1 MKMNDKTIRLSI
13 DRIEEDKAVCISDSG
28 ETVIIPISSV
38 TGDLSDGK
46 IIVECENGVYSVD
59 EDETERRRKAV
70 FELSESLFDE

>member
-1 MKMNDKTIRLSI
+1 MNDKSIRLSI

-38 TGDLSDGK
+38 LGDIDEGK
-46 IIVECENGVYSVD
+46 IIVESENGVYSVD
-59 EDETERRRKAV
+59 ENETERCRKAV